1 MDPQQVYFLFSRS
14 FLHLFTSASIFFLIK
29 SYTPISKTAFLFI
42 ILPLAIFLEY
52 CQYISQAADNVSRI
66 VLLRDTLEIL
76 LIVATFILLYIFK
89 KTLPEN
95 FLVFSM
101 AIILILLLMV
111 SIFVENYKPAG
122 KHLLY
127 KSFIDVVA
135 YGLGPFIIYPII
147 VKLLK
152 LP

>member
-1 MDPQQVYFLFSRS
+1 
-14 FLHLFTSASIFFLIK
+14 
-29 SYTPISKTAFLFI
+29 
-42 ILPLAIFLEY
+42 
-52 CQYISQAADNVSRI
+52 
-66 VLLRDTLEIL
+66 LRDTLEIL